1 MKKLAR
7 KGCDHKRFLKNNW
20 LLLSTV
26 AAVVLGERRGGW
38 ATRAPSRAPAP
49 RPRAGRAG
57 RRVRGWARRCTPS
70 ARVPRR
76 LLGLGPHAGA
86 CLARGVVLCLGRT
99 KLIGA
104 PIWLPQELSCRVL
117 LYPKRSKGFGRG
129 KGKQVALGSSRV
141 EANMVCVYVFNGIC
155 SPIFGL
161 NHAARTEMWI
171 TVLL

>member
-49 RPRAGRAG
+49 RPRAGRM
-57 RRVRGWARRCTPS
+57 RGWARRCTPS

-86 CLARGVVLCLGRT
+86 CLAQGCCFVPGKNKAHRGSHLAAP
-99 KLIGA
+99 GA
-104 PIWLPQELSCRVL
+104 ELPGPALPKTIKRVW
-117 LYPKRSKGFGRG
+117 KGERQASSSGFFPS
-129 KGKQVALGSSRV
+129 GSQHG
-141 EANMVCVYVFNGIC
+141 VCVCVFNGIC

-171 TVLL
+171 TILL